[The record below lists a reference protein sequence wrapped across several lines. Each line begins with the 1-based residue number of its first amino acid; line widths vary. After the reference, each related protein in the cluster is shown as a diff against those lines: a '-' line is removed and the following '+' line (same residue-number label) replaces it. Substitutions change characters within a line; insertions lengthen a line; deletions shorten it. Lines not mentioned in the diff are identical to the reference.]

1 MARWGELLYD
11 KIIST
16 DSARGRVMQIY
27 AGQNTYKT
35 LGINSRWWLLLD
47 SLDHVARLRIEAA
60 VQLIRDFGLSAP
72 SHGAESRRYQA
83 DIEMSPQARLKL
95 RHVLTRIGA
104 ADIFGGGEPGGLI
117 NHPAAERFI
126 QRHEAGDEL
135 LQRLTDQN
143 PAYKS
148 ALGRV
153 NALSAHVQGAE
164 GWMGSCV
171 TAGLLGGSLFL
182 CHNIVTFVVSIP
194 VALFASNML
203 MFAVHEIHSAALKW
217 TVAGGLC
224 ARFERAVFNAVTT
237 DVLVGALCA
246 ACDQAGYEGGDG
258 ADPKGQRRVSG
269 VEPPVCPA

>member
-1 MARWGELLYD
+1 
-11 KIIST
+11 
-16 DSARGRVMQIY
+16 MQIY

-83 DIEMSPQARLKL
+83 HDEMSPQARLEL

-104 ADIFGGGEPGGLI
+104 ADIFGSGEPGGPI
-117 NHPAAERFI
+117 NHPAAERFFK
-126 QRHEAGDEL
+126 RYEAGAAL

-143 PAYKS
+143 PAYKL

-153 NALSAHVQGAE
+153 NALSAHVQDAE

-171 TAGLLGGSLFL
+171 TVVLCGGSLSL
-182 CHNIVTFVVSIP
+182 CHNIGNIVVSIP
-194 VALFASNML
+194 LAMFVSSML

-224 ARFERAVFNAVTT
+224 ARFERAVFNAVTA
-237 DVLVGALCA
+237 DVLVGALRA

-258 ADPKGQRRVSG
+258 ADPQEPRRVS
-269 VEPPVCPA
+269 VAEPPACPA